1 MSMKRGRSPRA
12 RVHARLARHGWGVSA
27 SLWPV
32 QRPDNR
38 LRATRASPPGLAS
51 SYGDRRET
59 YGAALQ
65 QFDDLINAASAIGP
79 VSRPLPLYY
88 AVHQAGKAIA
98 AAWADREWH
107 ATGHGLVQDYEE
119 PDRWHDD
126 ILRFRVKPQRRRP
139 GVFGIVAA
147 TLGSARLTGK
157 VELGALW
164 SALPGASP
172 PAGPDSWPLALPVY
186 TLSHDDEGA
195 PSWVAVC
202 LRRPAPDN
210 AEAVNRLLA
219 TYPGAAGVRATT
231 YQGNL
236 QFSPTP
242 WGPGVGAMWPEADIQ
257 ERLVE
262 SPLEKF
268 SGLQPHNRVPG
279 ARSGEERWLIPVV
292 GDGSDSL
299 PAVLLW
305 WILLFGLSLLARYE
319 PAAWR
324 AALDLDRSPV
334 ADPLRQLLDDALVT
348 APALLFEAAAQ
359 DRDIT
364 A

>member
-1 MSMKRGRSPRA
+1 M
-12 RVHARLARHGWGVSA
+12 
-27 SLWPV
+27 
-32 QRPDNR
+32 QRPGNR
-38 LRATRASPPGLAS
+38 LRATRAIPPGLAS
-51 SYGDRRET
+51 GADDRRET

-65 QFDDLINAASAIGP
+65 QFDDLIYAASAIGP

-98 AAWADREWH
+98 AAWAEREWH

-119 PDRWHDD
+119 LGRWQDD
-126 ILRFRVKPQRRRP
+126 IRRFRVKPQQRKP

-186 TLSHDDEGA
+186 PLSHDVTGA

-210 AEAVNRLLA
+210 AEAVNRLLGA
-219 TYPGAAGVRATT
+219 YPGAAGVQATT

-242 WGPGVGAMWPEADIQ
+242 WGPGVRAMWPEADMQ
-257 ERLVE
+257 ERPGE
-262 SPLEKF
+262 SPPEEF
-268 SGLQPHNRVPG
+268 SRLHAHNRVSG
-279 ARSGEERWLIPVV
+279 YRSGEERWLIPVV
-292 GDGSDSL
+292 GDGSDRLS
-299 PAVLLW
+299 PVLLW

-319 PAAWR
+319 PTAWR
-324 AALDLDRSPV
+324 AALDLDRSTV
-334 ADPLRQLLDDALVT
+334 ADPLTQLLDDALVT
-348 APALLFEAAAQ
+348 VPALLFDAATR
-359 DRDIT
+359 DRGIT

>member
-1 MSMKRGRSPRA
+1 
-12 RVHARLARHGWGVSA
+12 
-27 SLWPV
+27 V
-32 QRPDNR
+32 QRPDKR

-51 SYGDRRET
+51 GAHDRRET

-65 QFDDLINAASAIGP
+65 QFDDLINAASAVGP
-79 VSRPLPLYY
+79 VTRPLPLYY

-98 AAWADREWH
+98 AAWAEGEWR
-107 ATGHGLVQDYEE
+107 ATRHGLAQDYEE
-119 PDRWHDD
+119 PDRWQDD
-126 ILRFRVKPQRRRP
+126 ILRFRVRPQRLP

-164 SALPGASP
+164 SALPGAIP
-172 PAGPDSWPLALPVY
+172 PAVPDSWPLALPVY
-186 TLSHDDEGA
+186 PLSRDDSGS

-210 AEAVNRLLA
+210 TEAVNRLLA

-257 ERLVE
+257 ERAVE
-262 SPLEKF
+262 PPPEEF
-268 SGLQPHNRVPG
+268 PGVNAHNRAPG
-279 ARSGEERWLIPVV
+279 YRIGEERWLIPVV
-292 GDGSDSL
+292 GDGSDRL
-299 PAVLLW
+299 PPVLLW

-324 AALDLDRSPV
+324 AALDLDRSAV

-348 APALLFEAAAQ
+348 VPALLFDAATQ
-359 DRDIT
+359 DRGIT
-364 A
+364 T